1 MCSTAVDENGDHILG
16 SWGYCGTGCPTEN
29 DVDDVDVSE
38 CVDSLTHHYDDTDTP
53 K

>member
-1 MCSTAVDENGDHILG
+1 MCSTAVDENGVHREG
-16 SWGYCGTGCPTEN
+16 SWGYCNSSCPT
-29 DVDDVDVSE
+29 DGVSE

>member
-16 SWGYCGTGCPTEN
+16 SWGYCGPGCPTEN
-29 DVDDVDVSE
+29 DVDVVNVSE